1 MFELPGV
8 IGSERWKDKHRG
20 SGRDWSIQ
28 RLEKEFDWGRE
39 GVEIGWFKVEGR
51 DAGGVTEFS

>member
-39 GVEIGWFKVEGR
+39 GVEIG
-51 DAGGVTEFS
+51 